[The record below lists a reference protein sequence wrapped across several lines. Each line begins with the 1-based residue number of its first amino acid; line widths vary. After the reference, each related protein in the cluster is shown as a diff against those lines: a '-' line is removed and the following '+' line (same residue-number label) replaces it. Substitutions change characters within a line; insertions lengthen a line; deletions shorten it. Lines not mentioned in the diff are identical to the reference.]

1 MAKVSNDEASHHF
14 KCSAS
19 LFCECVRV
27 IISDQLL
34 MEHQTFSFL
43 KEKPSNRKHVLVH
56 RWIKIKIS
64 YTEDV
69 TLQRFNEETE
79 VTVADNL
86 QATTGS
92 LFPGTEND
100 GDWFKKKKKS
110 LAYQDE
116 VAWGQSGREKEM
128 KGGQVRYIYI
138 MWLKGRGGWSPSDRH
153 SDVVGVE
160 RRLYT
165 L

>member
-1 MAKVSNDEASHHF
+1 MAKVSNDKASHHF

-19 LFCECVRV
+19 LFGECVRD
-27 IISDQLL
+27 IISDKLL
-34 MEHQTFSFL
+34 MEQQTLSFL
-43 KEKPSNRKHVLVH
+43 KEKPSNRKYVLVH

-86 QATTGS
+86 QAMTGS

-100 GDWFKKKKKS
+100 GD
-110 LAYQDE
+110 
-116 VAWGQSGREKEM
+116 
-128 KGGQVRYIYI
+128 
-138 MWLKGRGGWSPSDRH
+138 
-153 SDVVGVE
+153 
-160 RRLYT
+160 
-165 L
+165 

>member
-1 MAKVSNDEASHHF
+1 MKSSASLICLSYMAKVSNDKASHHF

-100 GDWFKKKKKS
+100 GDCFKKKKKK
-110 LAYQDE
+110 
-116 VAWGQSGREKEM
+116 AWLTKMKLPGDRVEEKKRWREGKWDTF
-128 KGGQVRYIYI
+128 I
-138 MWLKGRGGWSPSDRH
+138 LCD
-153 SDVVGVE
+153 
-160 RRLYT
+160 
-165 L
+165 